1 MFVFYY
7 TKMSFSF
14 LGLSASITALSPPR
28 RRRSAL
34 PMLLLFVISQLPS
47 TRSSLPL
54 LVAGV

>member
-1 MFVFYY
+1 
-7 TKMSFSF
+7 MSFSF

-28 RRRSAL
+28 RRKSAL